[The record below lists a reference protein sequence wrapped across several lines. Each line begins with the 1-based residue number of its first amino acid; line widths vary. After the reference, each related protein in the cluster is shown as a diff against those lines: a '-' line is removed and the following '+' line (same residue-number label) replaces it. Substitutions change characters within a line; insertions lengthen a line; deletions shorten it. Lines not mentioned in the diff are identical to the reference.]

1 MALRNT
7 GLSPRRK
14 LPIWWVV
21 LGVLVVAG
29 AAYALWQQPWTA
41 RPRAVAVEIVVT
53 GPAVQALAVNG
64 RIAARQSVDVRA
76 AVSAQAREV
85 LATEG
90 QTVAAGDL
98 LVRLDDAGARA
109 QVDQAQAA
117 LDAGLVKQEQARA
130 AADRAVALGDNAS
143 RSTRDDAELAY
154 KAASNEVE
162 RLRAALAQARTQ
174 LDQYVIR
181 SPLSGVVLGRDV
193 EQGQLVDPQTVLFTV
208 ADLSNPLVE
217 TDVDELYSSRMRVG
231 LEALLLPAGES
242 VSRPGHVAF
251 ASPKVDADT
260 GGRAIRIDFDT
271 PVDLPVGLTVN
282 ANIVVSRIDAAL
294 TLPRRAIVTEG
305 ITSHVLIIIDGKA
318 TERQVTFADW
328 PADRVVVT
336 EGVAAGDVVILDPTV
351 VKPGQSVRAE

>member
-1 MALRNT
+1 MAPNSSA
-7 GLSPRRK
+7 LSVRK
-14 LPIWWVV
+14 KFPLWWIV
-21 LGVLVVAG
+21 LGLIVVAG
-29 AAYALWQQPWTA
+29 AGYALWQQPWTTK
-41 RPRAVAVEIVVT
+41 PRAVAVEIVAT

-76 AVSAQAREV
+76 AVSAQALEV
-85 LATEG
+85 LAAEG
-90 QTVAAGDL
+90 QSVAAGDL
-98 LVRLDDAGARA
+98 LVRLDDASARA
-109 QVDQAQAA
+109 QVGQAQAA
-117 LDAGLVKQEQARA
+117 LDAGLVQQEQARA

-143 RSTRDDAELAY
+143 RSARDDAELSY

-162 RLRAALAQARTQ
+162 RLRAALAQAQTQ
-174 LDQYVIR
+174 LDQYAIKA
-181 SPLSGVVLGRDV
+181 PLSGVVLSRDV
-193 EQGQLVDPQTVLFTV
+193 EQGQQVDPQTVLFTI
-208 ADLSNPLVE
+208 ADLANPLVE

-242 VSRPGHVAF
+242 VARPGHVAF

-260 GGRAIRIDFDT
+260 GGRAIKIDFDT

-294 TLPRRAIVTEG
+294 TLPRRAVVTDG
-305 ITSHVLIIIDGKA
+305 TTSHVLMIVDGKA
-318 TERQVTFADW
+318 TERPVSFADW

-336 EGVAAGDVVILDPTV
+336 DGVAAGDVVILDPTV